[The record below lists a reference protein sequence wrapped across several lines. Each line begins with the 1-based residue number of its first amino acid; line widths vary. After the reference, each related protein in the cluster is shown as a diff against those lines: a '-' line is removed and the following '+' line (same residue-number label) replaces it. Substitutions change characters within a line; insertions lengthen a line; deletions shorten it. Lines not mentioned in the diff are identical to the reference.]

1 MNEKR
6 TKQKKTTLES
16 KSVKK
21 IGKKHSIKQASTK
34 KKNNLSVSPQA
45 KRINNKVA
53 ISNSDSAQIQ
63 VLGYETKNSPVKAIL
78 EHNLE
83 VNKIEF
89 DYLER
94 LKTLVNANDLET
106 IDELFDEALKEL
118 QSAKNDLTRQLE
130 TIGIVDIR

>member
-16 KSVKK
+16 KTVKK
-21 IGKKHSIKQASTK
+21 IGKKHSIKQVSTK

-53 ISNSDSAQIQ
+53 TSNFDSAQIQ
-63 VLGYETKNSPVKAIL
+63 VLGYEMKNSPVKAIL